1 MDILGS
7 EIIFCEFAEC
17 RVQNSGARSG
27 TALIKIEVFNDKGE
41 ESSKEFC
48 SDFGLI
54 LLFEF
59 VCCYYSIGIFLRVKE
74 LLAQNL
80 GCDPFVACSSNGDR
94 ELMKSSISVS
104 AYSED
109 RPMKRSTYP
118 DFIKLDNKR
127 TLFSTFRGNWLT
139 TRSHDV
145 Y

>member
-74 LLAQNL
+74 LFAQNL

-94 ELMKSSISVS
+94 ELMESSI
-104 AYSED
+104 
-109 RPMKRSTYP
+109 
-118 DFIKLDNKR
+118 
-127 TLFSTFRGNWLT
+127 
-139 TRSHDV
+139 
-145 Y
+145 